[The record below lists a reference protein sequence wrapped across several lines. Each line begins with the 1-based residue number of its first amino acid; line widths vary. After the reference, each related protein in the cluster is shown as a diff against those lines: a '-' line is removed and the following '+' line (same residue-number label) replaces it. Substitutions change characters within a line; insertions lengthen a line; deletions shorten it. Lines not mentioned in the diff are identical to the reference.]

1 MRVLVTAGPTREP
14 LDPVRFLSNR
24 SSGRMGFA
32 VARALRDRGHEVVLV
47 CGPTA
52 LEPPSGVEC
61 VRIGTAT
68 EMLAACRE
76 HWPRC
81 QALFAVAAVA
91 DWRPAR
97 VGARKLKRGAGGA
110 CTLELVPNPDILAT
124 LAREKGAR
132 LAVGFALESG
142 DGREEARRKLREKNL
157 DFLALNGP
165 EAQEAAVSRLWLLD
179 ARGGERELGPAPKE
193 ELARGLLEA
202 VLPAGDE
209 ACPQKKV

>member
-32 VARALRDRGHEVVLV
+32 VARALREHGHEVVLV
-47 CGPTA
+47 SGPTA
-52 LEPPSGVEC
+52 LEPPSGVTCLRVE
-61 VRIGTAT
+61 TAA

-76 HWPRC
+76 RWPGC

-97 VGARKLKRGAGGA
+97 FEERKIKRGSGA
-110 CTLELVPNPDILAT
+110 ARTLELVSNPDILAA
-124 LAREKGAR
+124 LAREKGPR

-165 EAQEAAVSRLWLLD
+165 EAQEAAVSRLRLFD
-179 ARGGERELGPAPKE
+179 ACGGERELGPAPKE
-193 ELARGLLEA
+193 ELARRLLEA

-209 ACPQKKV
+209 ARLRKKV

>member
-32 VARALRDRGHEVVLV
+32 VARALCEHGHEVVLV
-47 CGPTA
+47 SGPTA
-52 LEPPSGVEC
+52 LEPPSGVTC
-61 VRIGTAT
+61 LRIETAA
-68 EMLAACRE
+68 EMLTACRAE
-76 HWPRC
+76 WPGCR
-81 QALFAVAAVA
+81 ALFAVAAVA

-97 VGARKLKRGAGGA
+97 AEAQKSKRGSEAA
-110 CTLELVPNPDILAT
+110 RTLELVSNPDILAA
-124 LAREKGAR
+124 LASEKEGR

-142 DGREEARRKLREKNL
+142 DGREEARRKLVEKNL

-179 ARGGERELGPAPKE
+179 AFGGERELGPAPKE
-193 ELARGLLEA
+193 ELARRLLEA

-209 ACPQKKV
+209 ARLRKKV